1 MMLPRFALLVLALSA
16 IAQAA
21 NATGTITCADQ
32 DDRVALEL
40 SIGSLPV
47 LKVVG
52 GSIAVDDRMISIGDE
67 GADAFAVGQAFRAD
81 GRLMV
86 DFTDTNIEC
95 VTARLRL
102 EETGAA
108 RDFVTAGTFQ
118 LVGTGAYAVTCV
130 GP

>member
-1 MMLPRFALLVLALSA
+1 MMVLRYAALILAFLA
-16 IAQAA
+16 IAPAA
-21 NATGTITCADQ
+21 HATGTITCADQ

-52 GSIAVDDRMISIGDE
+52 GSIAVDDRMIAIGGDD
-67 GADAFAVGQAFRAD
+67 ADAFAVGQAFRAD

-86 DFTDTNIEC
+86 DFTDMNIEA

-102 EETGAA
+102 EEAGED